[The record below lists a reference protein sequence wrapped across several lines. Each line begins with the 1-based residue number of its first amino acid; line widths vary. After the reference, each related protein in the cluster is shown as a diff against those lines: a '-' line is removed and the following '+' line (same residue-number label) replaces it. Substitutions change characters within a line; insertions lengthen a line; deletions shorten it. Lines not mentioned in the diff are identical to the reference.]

1 MGSPPRRRR
10 DEDTTTRLGL
20 PDARLQVE
28 RIPARTSVSAEEP
41 ARVHA
46 TAVRA
51 AVAALRASLPGDRAG
66 TTLRRADPAAAWDL
80 ELRNDRGERIAIA
93 VRGTPDAKARA
104 VAMTAAEWTAA
115 RRLGTRYWL
124 VLVTELDGN
133 AVVGAIQNPA
143 GQVQDRTIDVEP
155 TAWRLTW
162 PLLGRG
168 MDLD

>member
-28 RIPARTSVSAEEP
+28 RIPARSAVTAEEP

-46 TAVRA
+46 AAVRA
-51 AVAALRASLPGDRAG
+51 AVAALRASLPGDRAD
-66 TTLRRADPAAAWDL
+66 TLRRADRAAGWDL
-80 ELRNDRGERIAIA
+80 EVRNDRGERVAIA
-93 VRGTPDAKARA
+93 VRGTSEAKFRA

-115 RRLGTRYWL
+115 RRMGTRYWL
-124 VLVTELDGN
+124 VLVTGTLGTP
-133 AVVGAIQNPA
+133 VVGAIQNPA

-162 PLLGRG
+162 PALGG
-168 MDLD
+168 GIALD